1 MIILHPRAFSDRTLE
16 SVADWADS
24 LGRSLG
30 QDGRGNITLEERR
43 NAAVAY
49 LRQRGRYILD
59 PGTPQPGWG
68 HRTPRDDA

>member
-1 MIILHPRAFSDRTLE
+1 MVILHPSAFSDRTLE

-30 QDGRGNITLEERR
+30 QDGRGNLTLEGRR

-68 HRTPRDDA
+68 HKPKDQ